1 MVTKCVYLY
10 QYKTGNSIPGRWEFY
25 SRPLGDMTPGRREI
39 FRQCHA
45 GVTTC
50 GKKKYRRKK
59 VATMLYALTAMA

>member
-10 QYKTGNSIPGRWEFY
+10 QYKTGNFIPRG
-25 SRPLGDMTPGRREI
+25 REI

-50 GKKKYRRKK
+50 GKKKYGHKK